1 MSLWGNTDGASG
13 NKKPVY
19 ANTTNTTASSTIN
32 GATANNIGVYGA
44 VFGISDTEAAR
55 NNLLANTSV
64 NRVAH
69 AGWVSQK
76 IGTGPIANI
85 AITASGSGY
94 TSGNSLTITDQ
105 SGRGQGATATYQT
118 NGSNIANVT
127 ITNAGSGYVNVD
139 SLVITAVGAGS
150 GATFA
155 ATLGGRAGRIQYE
168 TLVAAGSITG
178 DDTKDN
184 TWFGGT

>member
-32 GATANNIGVYGA
+32 GASANNIGVYGA

-55 NNLLANTSV
+55 NNLLGTTPNKV
-64 NRVAH
+64 VH

-76 IGTGPIANI
+76 IGTGGVASI

-127 ITNAGSGYVNVD
+127 ITNAGSGYVNAD
-139 SLVITAVGAGS
+139 SIVVSAVGAGT

-155 ATLGGRAGRIQYE
+155 VTLGGRAGRIQYE
-168 TLVAAGSITG
+168 TLVAAGSISG
-178 DDTKDN
+178 DDPRDN
-184 TWFGGT
+184 VWFGGI